1 MIELINW
8 AVKSQAFYLIHF
20 GGKQECVYFTLRFA
34 GEDGFSFFIF
44 IWLVFNSTIQLKRGV
59 LILEGRKHGRCVQ
72 FWARGKTR
80 MNAEC
85 PVEGTRMMRVWS
97 ISCDERLQDL
107 GMFSLEET
115 EKGAH

>member
-1 MIELINW
+1 
-8 AVKSQAFYLIHF
+8 
-20 GGKQECVYFTLRFA
+20 
-34 GEDGFSFFIF
+34 
-44 IWLVFNSTIQLKRGV
+44 
-59 LILEGRKHGRCVQ
+59 
-72 FWARGKTR
+72 

-97 ISCDERLQDL
+97 FSCDERLQDL